1 MNARLFLTTLLA
13 GLLVPA
19 LARAADDLGALQKR
33 FKERHAQIQKLKSDG
48 IVGETYKGY
57 VEFVDKKDPASEDL
71 VKSENEDRKT
81 LYDALAK
88 KENTTAEKVAER
100 NAKRNFERAKSG
112 EYLQDSTGKWQKKS
126 A

>member
-1 MNARLFLTTLLA
+1 
-13 GLLVPA
+13 VPTFV
-19 LARAADDLGALQKR
+19 RAAEQDLGALQKR

-48 IVGETYKGY
+48 TIGETYKGY

-71 VKSENEDRKT
+71 VKSENTDRQT
-81 LYDALAK
+81 LYEVLAK
-88 KENTTAEKVAER
+88 KENTTAEKVADR
-100 NAKRNFERAKSG
+100 NAKRNFERAKAG